1 MYLMRFGVFEQ
12 LFDNIEILFI
22 ESGLMDSIFCILISE
37 KNRSSIPEGQE
48 WKRDAKCL
56 QAATRLVVCRNKEK
70 GRGKDHEGVYS
81 GERLYGIC

>member
-1 MYLMRFGVFEQ
+1 MRFGVFEQ

-22 ESGLMDSIFCILISE
+22 ESGLMDSIFVSLFQRRTE
-37 KNRSSIPEGQE
+37 VRLPEGQE